1 MALRLKWDNPNVVT
15 TKTTIYR
22 GDAPLDNANLP
33 APLVTL
39 EAGIN
44 EWVDNDAKFGN
55 TYYYILGSKTA
66 VDEVL
71 TPNQKILVADNRGVG
86 GSTLIL
92 GDDSL
97 GYYGQVLSSDFV
109 NSTHILAAAATT
121 SGLPGSTVT
130 PVWNK
135 FIRKGKIIYVPDR
148 TFGSAA
154 WTQLYQAGLVYGVD
168 ANGPADATLTGLTLV
183 NQNRVIDFKGSK
195 YKIRCLRGI
204 TDRPLTLDIWNAQK
218 ANQEQLAVA
227 EDNEF
232 NDLVYPLMWPVPLK
246 YQRLPNIAEDAPDA
260 FLGTPWNAYDS
271 TTANNLTLTN
281 RILCQE
287 RIPNANAAASGVC
300 TRGVRSAVYGA
311 NPAPYSADYLSAMQY
326 NAGNMGCIWMP
337 VLELV
342 EDTAVVAKR

>member
-39 EAGIN
+39 DAGVT
-44 EWVDNDAKFGN
+44 EWVDNGAKFGN
-55 TYYYILGSKTA
+55 TYYYILGSKTDF
-66 VDEVL
+66 DEVL

-86 GSTLIL
+86 PSTLLL

-97 GYYGQVLSSDFV
+97 GFFGQILSSDFV
-109 NSTHILAAAATT
+109 NSTHILAVAATT
-121 SGLPGSTVT
+121 SGLPGTAFT

-148 TFGSAA
+148 TFGTTA
-154 WTQLYQAGLVYGVD
+154 WTALYQAGFVYGVD
-168 ANGPADATLTGLTLV
+168 ANGPADAALAGLTPT
-183 NQNRVIDFKGSK
+183 NQNRVIDFKGYK
-195 YKIRCLRGI
+195 YKVRMLRGI
-204 TDRPLTLDIWNAQK
+204 TDRPLTIDLWNAQK
-218 ANQEQLAVA
+218 SNQEQLPAP

-246 YQRLPNIAEDAPDA
+246 YQRLPNLFEDAPDA
-260 FLGTPWNAYDS
+260 FLGAPWNAYDN

-281 RILCQE
+281 RIWCQE
-287 RIPNANAAASGVC
+287 RIPTATAAAATVC
-300 TRGVRSAVYGA
+300 ARGVRSAVYGA
-311 NPAPYSADYLSAMQY
+311 TAYPYTADHLSAMAY
-326 NAGNMGCIWMP
+326 NAGNISCFWMP

-342 EDTAVVAKR
+342 EDSVTVTKG

>member
-39 EAGIN
+39 AAGIT
-44 EWVDNDAKFGN
+44 EWVDNDAMFGN
-55 TYYYILGSKTA
+55 TYYYILGSKTD

-71 TPNQKILVADNRGVG
+71 TPNQKILVADNRGIG
-86 GSTLIL
+86 PSTLML

-97 GYYGQVLSSDFV
+97 GFFGQVLSSDFV

-121 SGLPGSTVT
+121 SGLPGGTVT
-130 PVWNK
+130 PSWNK

-148 TFGSAA
+148 TFGVCQWSSI
-154 WTQLYQAGLVYGVD
+154 YQAGLVYGVD
-168 ANGPADATLTGLTLV
+168 ANGPADAVLAGLTLT
-183 NQNRVIDFKGSK
+183 NQNRVIDFKGYK
-195 YKIRCLRGI
+195 YKVRLLRGI
-204 TDRPLTLDIWNAQK
+204 TDRPLTLDLWNAQK
-218 ANQEQLAVA
+218 SNQEQLTVA

-232 NDLVYPLMWPVPLK
+232 NDLFYPLVWPVPLK
-246 YQRLPNIAEDAPDA
+246 YQRLPNIFDDAPDL
-260 FLGTPWNAYDS
+260 FLGAPWNSYDS
-271 TTANNLTLTN
+271 TTAGNLTLTN
-281 RILCQE
+281 RIWCQE
-287 RIPNANAAASGVC
+287 RAPNANSAASASVV
-300 TRGVRSAVYGA
+300 RGVRVAVYGGTTY
-311 NPAPYSADYLSAMQY
+311 PYTADYISAMAY
-326 NAGNMGCIWMP
+326 NAGNLSCFWFP